1 LPEASATIG
10 AESPRPPPIDKDSVR
25 SASSPRPLPPPKEIG
40 TSNQNLFQIA
50 KAHTDSLALQKVEP
64 AQTQKKKNNPFFTQ
78 LAQIRQWIRESTKKA
93 RAGANP
99 KARGAAPTKGG
110 QIVGP
115 TLHGRRVS
123 RMSNSSTYRY
133 SNSHTRPDYQ
143 RALTGAAAAVL
154 ASAAATN
161 SGSGMASTATPHKRL
176 SVSPAPPTPRSSTYR
191 RASSGLRGRKST
203 SSSVSSIRSIH
214 VAQHQHT
221 LSKASSTSSASTSL
235 ASPTGS
241 ASVKHAPSVG
251 SARSPSSVV
260 KMLPSPP
267 ISNHSAGTPVDGGA
281 DSGGGGEKTPKGPR
295 KPLSVNT
302 ESTAAFGTLPPPSPG
317 ILFAKRKRSPF
328 KGPML
333 SLSLGGFG
341 ASSGSKAVRGQ
352 GGESLSRSSSQRKRS
367 GEQLTICEEDEDE
380 DGVEL
385 VDEFSP
391 VKPGETV
398 EMTDER

>member
-25 SASSPRPLPPPKEIG
+25 SASSPRPLPPPKEPN
-40 TSNQNLFQIA
+40 TPKSNLQLA
-50 KAHTDSLALQKVEP
+50 KAHTDSTALQRVDT
-64 AQTQKKKNNPFFTQ
+64 AQLEKKKAHPFFTQ

-93 RAGANP
+93 RATANP
-99 KARGAAPTKGG
+99 KARGGPPAKPGG
-110 QIVGP
+110 QLVGP

-133 SNSHTRPDYQ
+133 SNSHARPDYQ
-143 RALTGAAAAVL
+143 RALSGAAAAVL
-154 ASAAATN
+154 ASAAAAN
-161 SGSGMASTATPHKRL
+161 SGGIATTPHKRM

-214 VAQHQHT
+214 AVQHGHT
-221 LSKASSTSSASTSL
+221 LSMASSTSSASTSL

-241 ASVKHAPSVG
+241 ASFKQHASV
-251 SARSPSSVV
+251 STRSPSSVIKV
-260 KMLPSPP
+260 LPAPP
-267 ISNHSAGTPVDGGA
+267 AGQTTPVSDR
-281 DSGGGGEKTPKGPR
+281 GGGENGDSGEKAGGKGPR
-295 KPLSVNT
+295 KPLTVNT
-302 ESTAAFGTLPPPSPG
+302 ESVAAFGALPPPSPG

-333 SLSLGGFG
+333 SLSLSGFG
-341 ASSGSKAVRGQ
+341 ASSGNKAVRGQ

-391 VKPGETV
+391 IKVGETV
-398 EMTDER
+398 EMIDER